1 MAMRV
6 CPKCGNKVPAVD
18 VVAFTNTIEC
28 PHCDSLLTVA
38 LPSRVIGA
46 FIGLGVGWLV
56 YGWAARSLTGEEA
69 WVLPAVYSFLAYSF
83 VYTLYMM
90 TTSDLVMRQPEVEEA
105 IPVVIGAAPHGGE
118 RRLGALSTLRSGRGP
133 S

>member
-6 CPKCGNKVPAVD
+6 CPHCGNKVPAVD

-56 YGWAARSLTGEEA
+56 YGWAAGSMTGEEA

-83 VYTLYMM
+83 VYALYIM
-90 TTSDLVMRQPEVEEA
+90 TTSDLVMRPPEVEEA
-105 IPVVIGAAPHGGE
+105 VPVLTGHAPHGG
-118 RRLGALSTLRSGRGP
+118 GGGHH
-133 S
+133 

>member
-6 CPKCGNKVPAVD
+6 CPHCGNKVPAVD

-56 YGWAARSLTGEEA
+56 YGWAAGSMTGEEA
-69 WVLPAVYSFLAYSF
+69 WVLPAGVCVFWRTALFTRFTA
-83 VYTLYMM
+83 MM
-90 TTSDLVMRQPEVEEA
+90 TTSDLVMR
-105 IPVVIGAAPHGGE
+105 
-118 RRLGALSTLRSGRGP
+118 RSQKWKKRCQF
-133 S
+133 